1 MIPMFYETIK
11 EEKRSIALRPACRA
25 LGVSRSGYLDWEK
38 RKPRQT
44 SAEDQKIL
52 SHMQSIAEEFGYYG
66 YRRITKALR
75 RQGVVVNH
83 KRVLRMMRENSLTI
97 KMKKFK
103 PRTTDSSHSLPSFP
117 NLAKGL
123 VVDHINQL
131 WVADITYVP
140 LDDIFL
146 YLALLMDVF
155 SRKIVG
161 WQLGRNI
168 DTELCLDALKRAF
181 ASRRGMDLGGLIH
194 HSDHGS
200 QYLSKEYISQLK
212 NRGIQSSTGETG
224 VAYDNAFAEAVNKL
238 VKYDE
243 VYRSKYESF
252 EDAYLGIK
260 KYVGVYNKKRLHSG
274 IGYLPPDEFEKAL
287 KNSLI

>member
-1 MIPMFYETIK
+1 MLYSSIK
-11 EEKRSIALRPACRA
+11 EKNGNLPTVAACNALD
-25 LGVSRSGYLDWEK
+25 VSRDGFRKWVG
-38 RKPRQT
+38 RKPIQST
-44 SAEDQKIL
+44 PEDRRILRHIQKI
-52 SHMQSIAEEFGYYG
+52 AGEFDYYG
-66 YRRITKALR
+66 YRRITKALG
-75 RQGVVVNH
+75 RQGLIANH
-83 KRVLRMMRENSLTI
+83 KKVLRLMRENGLTI

-103 PRTTDSSHSLPSFP
+103 PRTTVPASSPQLFP
-117 NLAKGL
+117 DLAKGL
-123 VVDHINQL
+123 ALTHINQL

-168 DTELCLDALKRAF
+168 DTELCVDALKRAF
-181 ASRRGMDLGGLIH
+181 ASRKGMQLEGLIH

-200 QYLSKEYISQLK
+200 QYLSHEYIARL
-212 NRGIQSSTGETG
+212 RPMGILTSTGETG

-243 VYRSKYESF
+243 VYRSEYQSF
-252 EDAYLGIK
+252 EDAYAGIK
-260 KYVGVYNKKRLHSG
+260 KYVEVYNKKRLHSS
-274 IGYLPPDEFEKAL
+274 IGYRPPDEFEKG
-287 KNSLI
+287 LIKFP

>member
-1 MIPMFYETIK
+1 MIAMLYTSIK
-11 EEKRSIALRPACRA
+11 EKVGNLPTAAACNTLDVSRDGYRKWVVRKPIQSTPEDRRILRSI
-25 LGVSRSGYLDWEK
+25 
-38 RKPRQT
+38 
-44 SAEDQKIL
+44 QKI
-52 SHMQSIAEEFGYYG
+52 AGEFDYYG
-66 YRRITKALR
+66 YRRITKALA
-75 RQGVVVNH
+75 RQGLVANH
-83 KRVLRMMRENSLTI
+83 KKVLRLMRENGLLI

-103 PRTTDSSHSLPSFP
+103 PRTTVSDRTLQLFP

-123 VVDHINQL
+123 SLTRINQL

-168 DTELCLDALKRAF
+168 DTELCVEALKRAF
-181 ASRRGMDLGGLIH
+181 ASRRGMPLDGLIH
-194 HSDHGS
+194 HTDHGS
-200 QYLSKEYISQLK
+200 QYLSHEYIARLK
-212 NRGIQSSTGETG
+212 PMGILSSTGETG

-243 VYRSKYESF
+243 VYRSEYQSF
-252 EDAYLGIK
+252 EDAYIGIK
-260 KYVGVYNKKRLHSG
+260 KYVEVYNKKRLHSS
-274 IGYLPPDEFEKAL
+274 IGYLPPDEFEKGL
-287 KNSLI
+287 KKLP

>member
-1 MIPMFYETIK
+1 MIAMLYTSIK
-11 EEKRSIALRPACRA
+11 EKVGNLPTAAACNTLDVSRDGYRKWVVRKPIQSTPEDRRILRSI
-25 LGVSRSGYLDWEK
+25 
-38 RKPRQT
+38 
-44 SAEDQKIL
+44 QKI
-52 SHMQSIAEEFGYYG
+52 AGEFDYYE
-66 YRRITKALR
+66 YRRITKALA
-75 RQGVVVNH
+75 RQGLVANH
-83 KRVLRMMRENSLTI
+83 KKVLRLMRENGLLI

-103 PRTTDSSHSLPSFP
+103 PRTTVSDRTLQLFP

-123 VVDHINQL
+123 SLTRINQL

-168 DTELCLDALKRAF
+168 DTELCVEALKRAF
-181 ASRRGMDLGGLIH
+181 ASRRGMPLDGLIH
-194 HSDHGS
+194 HTDHGS
-200 QYLSKEYISQLK
+200 QYLSHEYIARLK
-212 NRGIQSSTGETG
+212 PMGILSSTGETG

-243 VYRSKYESF
+243 VYRSEYQSF
-252 EDAYLGIK
+252 EDAYIGIK
-260 KYVGVYNKKRLHSG
+260 KYVEVYNKKRLHSS
-274 IGYLPPDEFEKAL
+274 IGYLPPDEFEKGL
-287 KNSLI
+287 KKLP

>member
-1 MIPMFYETIK
+1 MLYETIK
-11 EEKRSIALRPACRA
+11 EEKCPMGKACKALE
-25 LGVSRSGYLDWEK
+25 VSKSGYLDWAK

-44 SAEDQKIL
+44 TAKDKRVL
-52 SHMQSIAEEFGYYG
+52 SHIQKIAEEFSYYG
-66 YRRITKALR
+66 YRRITKALH
-75 RQGVVVNH
+75 RQGIVVNH
-83 KRVLRMMRENSLTI
+83 KKVQRMMRENGLTI

-103 PRTTDSSHSLPSFP
+103 PRTTTSNHSLQLFP
-117 NLAKGL
+117 NLAKEL
-123 VVDHINQL
+123 AVTRINQL
-131 WVADITYVP
+131 WVTDITYVP
-140 LDDIFL
+140 LGAIFL
-146 YLALLMDVF
+146 YLALIMDVF

-161 WQLGRNI
+161 WQLGRNM

-181 ASRRGMDLGGLIH
+181 ASRRGTDLTGLIH

-200 QYLSKEYISQLK
+200 QYLSHEYLAQLK
-212 NRGIQSSTGETG
+212 TRGILSSTGETG

-243 VYRSKYESF
+243 VYRAEYQSF

-260 KYVGVYNKKRLHSG
+260 KYVEVYNKKRLHSA
-274 IGYLPPDEFEKAL
+274 IGYVPPDEFEKSL

>member
-1 MIPMFYETIK
+1 MIAMLYTSIK
-11 EEKRSIALRPACRA
+11 EKVGNLPTAAACNTLDVSRDGYRKWVVWKPIQSTPEDRRILRSI
-25 LGVSRSGYLDWEK
+25 
-38 RKPRQT
+38 
-44 SAEDQKIL
+44 QKI
-52 SHMQSIAEEFGYYG
+52 AGEFDYYE
-66 YRRITKALR
+66 YRRITKALA
-75 RQGVVVNH
+75 RQGLVANH
-83 KRVLRMMRENSLTI
+83 KKVLRLMRENGLLI

-103 PRTTDSSHSLPSFP
+103 PRTTVSDRTLQLFP

-123 VVDHINQL
+123 SLTRINQL

-168 DTELCLDALKRAF
+168 DTELCVEALKRAF
-181 ASRRGMDLGGLIH
+181 ASRRGMPLDGLIH
-194 HSDHGS
+194 HTDHGS
-200 QYLSKEYISQLK
+200 QYLSHEYIARL
-212 NRGIQSSTGETG
+212 RPMGILSSTGETG

-243 VYRSKYESF
+243 VYRSEYQSF
-252 EDAYLGIK
+252 EDAYIGIK
-260 KYVGVYNKKRLHSG
+260 KYVEVYNKKRLHSS
-274 IGYLPPDEFEKAL
+274 IGYRPPDEFEKG
-287 KNSLI
+287 LIKLL

>member
-1 MIPMFYETIK
+1 MLYTSIK
-11 EEKRSIALRPACRA
+11 EKVGNLPTAAACNALDVSRDGYLKWVGRKPIQSTQEDRRILRSI
-25 LGVSRSGYLDWEK
+25 
-38 RKPRQT
+38 
-44 SAEDQKIL
+44 QKI
-52 SHMQSIAEEFGYYG
+52 ACEFDYYG
-66 YRRITKALR
+66 YRRITKALG
-75 RQGVVVNH
+75 RQGLVANH
-83 KRVLRMMRENSLTI
+83 KKVLRLMRENGLTI

-103 PRTTDSSHSLPSFP
+103 PRTTVSDRSLQLFP

-123 VVDHINQL
+123 SLTDINQL

-168 DTELCLDALKRAF
+168 DTELCVEALKKAF
-181 ASRRGMDLGGLIH
+181 ASRKGMQLDGLIH

-200 QYLSKEYISQLK
+200 QYLSHEYIAQL
-212 NRGIQSSTGETG
+212 RSIGIQSSTGETG

-243 VYRSKYESF
+243 VYRSEYQSF
-252 EDAYLGIK
+252 EDAYIGIK
-260 KYVGVYNKKRLHSG
+260 KYVEVYNKKRLHSS
-274 IGYLPPDEFEKAL
+274 IGYRPPDEFEKG
-287 KNSLI
+287 LIKLL

>member
-1 MIPMFYETIK
+1 MIAMLYTSIK
-11 EEKRSIALRPACRA
+11 EKVGNLPTAAACNTLDVSRDGYRKWVVRKPIQSTPEDRRILRSI
-25 LGVSRSGYLDWEK
+25 
-38 RKPRQT
+38 
-44 SAEDQKIL
+44 QKI
-52 SHMQSIAEEFGYYG
+52 AGEFDYYE
-66 YRRITKALR
+66 YRRITKALA
-75 RQGVVVNH
+75 RQGLVANH
-83 KRVLRMMRENSLTI
+83 KKVLRLMRENGLLI

-103 PRTTDSSHSLPSFP
+103 PRTTVSDRTLQLFP

-123 VVDHINQL
+123 SLTRINQL

-168 DTELCLDALKRAF
+168 DTELCVEALKRAF
-181 ASRRGMDLGGLIH
+181 ASRRGMPLDGLIH
-194 HSDHGS
+194 HTDHGS
-200 QYLSKEYISQLK
+200 QYLSHEYIARL
-212 NRGIQSSTGETG
+212 RPMGILSSTGETG

-243 VYRSKYESF
+243 VYRSEYQSF
-252 EDAYLGIK
+252 EDAYIGIK
-260 KYVGVYNKKRLHSG
+260 KYVEVYNKKRLHSS
-274 IGYLPPDEFEKAL
+274 IGYVPPDEFEKGL
-287 KNSLI
+287 KKLP